1 MRHTHSLIGLLVL
14 CSAPAVLATARAQSG
29 STAAPRPP
37 SIAAPCDSIARY
49 HTLDFWVG
57 EWEVIS
63 EGVRVGHNRI
73 DKVVH
78 GCALI
83 ENWVDADGVE
93 GKSLFYFVRARHEW
107 KQVWVAPGSIK
118 EKHLVATLPGGAV
131 RFQGDLPMSDGS
143 FVLDRTTLTPM
154 PDGSV
159 RQLIE
164 QSRDGGSTW
173 RTTFDAR
180 YLRAR

>member
-1 MRHTHSLIGLLVL
+1 MMPPRSVVALLAVALGLLTV
-14 CSAPAVLATARAQSG
+14 APASAQSERSG
-29 STAAPRPP
+29 GARPT
-37 SIAAPCDSIARY
+37 SFVSPCDSMAAY

-57 EWEVIS
+57 EWEVMS
-63 EGVRVGHNRI
+63 EGARVGRNRI

-83 ENWVDADGVE
+83 ENWVDANGVE
-93 GKSLFYFVRARHEW
+93 GKSLFYFVRARKEW

-131 RFQGDLPMSDGS
+131 RFQGDLPMLDGS
-143 FVLDRTTLTPM
+143 IVLDRTTLTPL

-159 RQLIE
+159 RQVIE
-164 QSRDGGSTW
+164 QSRDGGTTW
-173 RTTFDAR
+173 QTTFDAR
-180 YLRAR
+180 YVRAR